1 MAKVTTLGQ
10 MVDST
15 QVIMSRIRNRVME
28 LIFGLMV
35 NNSKVIG

>member
-15 QVIMSRIRNRVME
+15 QVIMLRIRNRVME